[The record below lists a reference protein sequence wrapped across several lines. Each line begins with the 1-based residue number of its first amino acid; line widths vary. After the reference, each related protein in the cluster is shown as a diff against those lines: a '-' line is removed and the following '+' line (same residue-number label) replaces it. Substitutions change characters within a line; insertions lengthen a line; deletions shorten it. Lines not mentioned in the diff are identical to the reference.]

1 MSTGWDL
8 ADDTNNADV
17 GGRYAQALFE
27 LADAQGRLPQVEGDL
42 KALETA
48 RGESP
53 DLKRLLASPAYD
65 SAAKGKGLAAV
76 ARAGGAD
83 PLTLKFLGLLAAN
96 NRASAL
102 PAVAKGF
109 AALAARRRGAVAA
122 EVTAAA
128 PLTEAQQLGL
138 KSSLRQ
144 ALGKDP
150 ELTVRVDASILG
162 GLRVRVGSRLYDA
175 SLKGRLDQLKTALKR
190 A

>member
-1 MSTGWDL
+1 M
-8 ADDTNNADV
+8 ADDSHNADV

-42 KALETA
+42 KALEEA
-48 RGESP
+48 RRENA
-53 DLKRLLASPAYD
+53 DFRRLVSSPAYAAED
-65 SAAKGKGLAAV
+65 KAKGFAAI
-76 ARAGGAD
+76 AKAGGAD
-83 PLTLKFLGLLAAN
+83 PLTAKFLGLLAQN

-102 PAVAKGF
+102 PAVAKSF
-109 AALAARRRGAVAA
+109 AALAAARRGAVAA
-122 EVTAAA
+122 DVTSAV
-128 PLTEAQQLGL
+128 PLTEAQQTGL

-150 ELTVRVDASILG
+150 ELTIRVDPAILG

-175 SLKGRLDQLKTALKR
+175 SLKGRLDQLKSALKR

>member
-1 MSTGWDL
+1 M
-8 ADDTNNADV
+8 ADDSHNADV

-27 LADAQGRLPQVEGDL
+27 LADGQGRLTQVEGDL

-48 RGESP
+48 RRENA
-53 DLKRLLASPAYD
+53 DFRRLVASPAY
-65 SAAKGKGLAAV
+65 AAADKVKGFAAI
-76 ARAGGAD
+76 AKAGGAE
-83 PLTLKFLGLLAAN
+83 PLTAKFLGLLAQN

-102 PAVAKGF
+102 PAVAKSF
-109 AALAARRRGAVAA
+109 AALAAARRGAVAA
-122 EVTAAA
+122 EVTSAVA
-128 PLTEAQQLGL
+128 LTDAQATGL

-150 ELTVRVDASILG
+150 ELTLRVDPAILG

-175 SLKGRLDQLKTALKR
+175 SLKGRLDQLKSALKR

>member
-1 MSTGWDL
+1 M

-27 LADAQGRLPQVEGDL
+27 LAESQGRLAQVEADL
-42 KALETA
+42 KGLEAA
-48 RGESP
+48 RGESAEM
-53 DLKRLLASPAYD
+53 KRLLASPAYD

-76 ARAGGAD
+76 AKAGGAD

-102 PAVAKGF
+102 PAVAKSF
-109 AALAARRRGAVAA
+109 AALAAKKRGAVAA
-122 EVTAAA
+122 EVTSAT
-128 PLTEAQQLGL
+128 PLTDAQATGL

-150 ELTVRVDASILG
+150 ELTIKVDPAILG